1 MEGTGY
7 KQYLRWKNFAS
18 PRIDEN
24 GEMTEYLNSVNNY
37 YSSSNKSTSS
47 NYNWN
52 YTGPKGLFETPIT
65 GTGKGWVNRLL
76 VDESDRNII
85 YAGTH
90 NSGLWRTT
98 DGGLNWYMLTA
109 QYPQINGIASII
121 KSNDANGT
129 IYIATSTNISNYS
142 NGIFKS
148 EDNGTTW
155 SELSIEYLDG
165 GVLKTL
171 YPSPNLREIPRKIIE
186 HPSETNILFLL
197 TESSAYKSIDKGV
210 SWTRVFHEEQLPTW
224 NGIRY
229 NDIIFDNRDYNIM
242 YIGGYK
248 VHKTTDGGN
257 TWTDQTY
264 ELTEKNTLGFCTF
277 YNYPDIDQTHPNYGD
292 MWFLYSYI
300 KNNPDPE
307 NWFEIAKFD
316 KSSDEF
322 IVLDNHYNSSQTYG
336 LNGHKNNLFV
346 DPNDENRIIV
356 GGLQVYALINNGTT
370 TWDSYPIT
378 RRQAS
383 YVNYVH
389 DDIRDLY
396 FYITQSG
403 QDRLI
408 IACDAGVSI
417 GYNQSSTSEN
427 WIFNDVSVKG
437 NDRQTDLNINEV
449 YAISTNHQNGNMMF
463 NCQDVG
469 GYEIA
474 NGIITSRLHGGD
486 GGGIL
491 YDDKKPDYHYTY
503 EYQVIGTFWLEYR
516 NEEYDQVHE
525 TNDNGNEVYGI
536 GNGDGLY
543 FAPIKKDPSNANILY
558 TGVKKLFK
566 LTDVYNSAEL
576 GTVTLDNEEP
586 VLDENTCDPIID
598 KYNTRRL
605 TDIKISKS
613 NPNIMFVSTNRNF
626 APYNTCESDPTK
638 YGYALFKSTDT
649 GANWD
654 DISANIL
661 GLTNGYITNITI
673 NPNNENEVWLCFAK
687 ATKNADAQTTKKV
700 YKSTDGG
707 QNFTAFSDDLPEAIP
722 VWDMEYD
729 SYTDILYIATD
740 IGIFSRPADGSSNW
754 VDITENN
761 GSYPVIMVTDIE
773 INYKNR
779 KLYAATFGRGIWET
793 SLGDCPEYVN
803 TDTEI
808 TGVQEWNEPH
818 SINTNLIIN
827 PGATLTIKDAVYFN
841 SGSRFII
848 REGENGTEG
857 GHLILDGAVLTNG
870 CDENYWKGI
879 EVWGNGYEDQNPLYQ
894 GWITM
899 KNNSVISNAEI
910 GILANNSVY
919 QNAAFNYHGG
929 IVHLSNSTFINN
941 IVSVQLEDYHH
952 QTFNQINNC
961 EFITDE
967 NWAHYGASPDR
978 FISYSNYGYEID
990 ENGRSYKQ
998 EVKGC
1003 SFENFRYADDITQ
1016 SDKWGKGI
1024 YAYNTRLVV
1033 DNLEIQDGFE
1043 TWYKLCEFK
1052 HLYIGVNAIGD
1063 EVMLPITVSNSLF
1076 EQNKEALN
1084 LFYIFNAEITLNDIE
1099 VLNITDSH
1107 GLYLNN
1113 STDFHIEENNFWAD
1127 GNSTEN
1133 YGLIVYNSG
1142 SSPNLIYNNTF
1153 QGLYYSTS
1161 AQGENSNKTTG
1172 EGLQFKCNQ
1181 YQNNI
1186 VDITVFDDNVF
1197 PGFGIAEHQGKTPDN
1212 NADYTSLAGNIFTD
1226 EVVYTDH
1233 LWDIY
1238 NKQGENRFTYHYYL
1252 PLDPDEPK
1260 TNPSIQKVFSVSG
1273 YPITLFLS
1281 NENQNLDLVNYTYE
1295 KNCPSTVSSNN
1306 GVVTT
1311 KSLVQTY
1318 SQLLDSISTDI
1329 ATIKDGGETPYLFYE
1344 TENAMTGE
1352 EFQTK
1357 NMLLNN
1363 SPNLSD
1369 SVMISSIENENALQ
1383 NAMLRDVLTEN
1394 PRAAKSNEIQ
1404 SALDVRANQLPD
1416 YMRDEIDQ
1424 SGDTLSELEIKRAAL
1439 AYYNL
1444 KKQIEL
1450 SNLIKFYRK
1459 DTITIKQ
1466 KDSII
1471 NVFELMGNVDGE
1483 YRKAMLYLATKDTS
1497 SADSIVLAMN
1507 TKFNLDNSKIE
1518 EKQSFVDFINIKKRI
1533 IRDSLCKPDS
1543 VALSGFEQ
1551 INNTG
1556 FGLAVNISQSYL
1568 YEGGLIDIYYPHYK
1582 IDSITTKSAK
1592 RSNGK
1597 DNLEMYEEGL
1607 GKLRVKPNPAK
1618 NYFIVEYELPD
1629 KTSHA
1634 ILKIQSLN
1642 GINCFS
1648 SKVNGKKNEIAINSE
1663 KMTSGIYIVTL
1674 ESGFN
1679 VLLSCKVNIVK

>member
-1 MEGTGY
+1 MVRGADSMEGTGY
-7 KQYLRWKNFAS
+7 KQYLRWRNFNG
-18 PRIDEN
+18 PRIDSTGLLTNYVEAI
-24 GEMTEYLNSVNNY
+24 NNY
-37 YSSSNKSTSS
+37 FDTPSKNVSSNFEWTYS
-47 NYNWN
+47 
-52 YTGPKGLFETPIT
+52 GPFDLPTNFSMGI
-65 GTGKGWVNRLL
+65 GKGWVNRIL
-76 VDESDRNII
+76 VDPDNPNII

-90 NSGLWRTT
+90 NSGVWKTINNGI
-98 DGGLNWYMLTA
+98 DWYNISEKV
-109 QYPQINGIASII
+109 PQINGIASMFQS
-121 KSNDANGT
+121 KDEDET
-129 IYIATSTNISNYS
+129 IYVATATNLTSYS
-142 NGIFKS
+142 NGIYKYKPN
-148 EDNGTTW
+148 EANPHW
-155 SELSIEYLDG
+155 EYVSVTVNNVDIFPFTG
-165 GVLKTL
+165 
-171 YPSPNLREIPRKIIE
+171 YNDIPTKIIE
-186 HPSETNILFLL
+186 HPTNTDIIFLL
-197 TESSAYKSIDKGV
+197 TRSSIYKTTDKGIT
-210 SWTRVFHEEQLPTW
+210 WTRVFHEAGIHTW
-224 NGIRY
+224 NKQWY
-229 NDIIFDNRDYNIM
+229 NDLVFNGANPDIM
-242 YIGGYK
+242 YLGGYK
-248 VHKTTDGGN
+248 VFKSVLSGVEWTDITSDVSNGKDNIGFCRIFSHENIDTQDDAYGDVWFFFSKLNDDDKLVNCITKTEYPSLDTYNYLFDDINNIGAGGN
-257 TWTDQTY
+257 
-264 ELTEKNTLGFCTF
+264 KN
-277 YNYPDIDQTHPNYGD
+277 
-292 MWFLYSYI
+292 
-300 KNNPDPE
+300 
-307 NWFEIAKFD
+307 A
-316 KSSDEF
+316 F
-322 IVLDNHYNSSQTYG
+322 IV
-336 LNGHKNNLFV
+336 
-346 DPNDENRIIV
+346 DPDDENRIIIA
-356 GGLQVYALINNGTT
+356 GLQIRVIQNDPN
-370 TWDSYPIT
+370 SE
-378 RRQAS
+378 
-383 YVNYVH
+383 NYIISSISRPNKPTGNEDNILH
-389 DDIRDLY
+389 DDIRDIY
-396 FYITQSG
+396 FYKTSY
-403 QDRLI
+403 DKLVV
-408 IACDAGVSI
+408 ACDGGVSLGHI
-417 GYNQSSTSEN
+417 EGYNVDQTED
-427 WIFNDVSVKG
+427 WEFQDISVKG
-437 NDRQTDLNINEV
+437 NDRTTDLNINEV
-449 YAISTNHQNGNMMF
+449 FAISTNKTTGDIIF

-469 GYEIA
+469 GYKLKDSD
-474 NGIITSRLHGGD
+474 IIRTQGGD
-486 GGGIL
+486 GGAILFDYINPSNYYYIDNQWNIL
-491 YDDKKPDYHYTY
+491 YKFD
-503 EYQVIGTFWLEYR
+503 R
-516 NEEYDQVHE
+516 
-525 TNDNGNEVYGI
+525 NDNSLFSVMLSSFGEKFYYYSPIVQITGN
-536 GNGDGLY
+536 
-543 FAPIKKDPSNANILY
+543 PNILY
-558 TGVKKLFK
+558 TGATNIYKFTDVQNSETSTN
-566 LTDVYNSAEL
+566 LTDFV
-576 GTVTLDNEEP
+576 GLDNSECGNASVP
-586 VLDENTCDPIID
+586 VV
-598 KYNTRRL
+598 
-605 TDIKISKS
+605 TDIEYDKNNNDVIYLSSTKDYSWSAYDSECNTTPPIKEFYENAFKKS
-613 NPNIMFVSTNRNF
+613 VDGGMTWVDLSPNLN
-626 APYNTCESDPTK
+626 
-638 YGYALFKSTDT
+638 
-649 GANWD
+649 
-654 DISANIL
+654 
-661 GLTNGYITNITI
+661 GLTRGYITDIEL
-673 NPNNENEVWLCFAK
+673 NPKNSNELWLCFGF
-687 ATKNADAQTTKKV
+687 ATSNSDPQITKKV

-707 QNFTAFSDDLPEAIP
+707 LSFTAFSQGIPEAIP
-722 VWDMEYD
+722 VWEMEYD
-729 SYTDILYIATD
+729 SYTDMLYVATD
-740 IGIFSRPADGSSNW
+740 LGVFSRPADGSSDW
-754 VDITENN
+754 EDITYDDNN
-761 GSYPVIMVTDIE
+761 EIYPIIMVTDIE
-773 INYKNR
+773 IDYKNR
-779 KLYAATFGRGIWET
+779 KLYAATFGRGIWEK
-793 SLGDCPEYVN
+793 SLADCPSYSDDPVIIDKDETWTTPHAFNRNVIVI
-803 TDTEI
+803 D
-808 TGVQEWNEPH
+808 GV
-818 SINTNLIIN
+818 
-827 PGATLTIKDAVYFN
+827 TLTIKDAVYFN
-841 SGSRFII
+841 SGVSLIVLPGK
-848 REGENGTEG
+848 EGTEG
-857 GHLILDGAVLTNG
+857 GHLILDGALLTNG
-870 CDENYWKGI
+870 CDGPSWKGI
-879 EVWGNGYEDQNPLYQ
+879 EVWGNGDENQNPLYQ

-899 KNNSVISNAEI
+899 KNESVISNAVI
-910 GILANNSVY
+910 GILADKNSEFPY
-919 QNAAFNYHGG
+919 AATDFHGG
-929 IVHLSNSTFINN
+929 IVHVSNSNFINN
-941 IVSVQLEDYHH
+941 IISIKLEDYHH
-952 QTFNQINNC
+952 QTFNQIYSS

-967 NWAHYGASPDR
+967 NWAHEGIGPDR
-978 FISYSNYGYEID
+978 FISFSNYGYEDI
-990 ENGRSYKQ
+990 ENGRSYIQ

-1003 SFENFRYADDITQ
+1003 SFENFRYIDKITN
-1016 SDKWGKGI
+1016 SDEWGTGI
-1024 YAYNTRLVV
+1024 YAYNTRLLV
-1033 DNLEIQDGFE
+1033 DNLEIQDGLE
-1043 TWYKLCEFK
+1043 TWYKPCEFK

-1252 PLDPDEPK
+1252 PLDPGEPK

-1556 FGLAVNISQSYL
+1556 LGLAVNISQSYL